1 VLQAHDII
9 GILSA
14 SSTARLMPCSD
25 GWHGNSAELE
35 NLEDFELD
43 VEEFDSV
50 LDFLAVVQRLTKLRR
65 LQCDFY
71 KYARVAL
78 WNVSI
83 RVSRF
88 MFLHVKSGTS
98 RFISLR
104 SVAKGLV
111 AVVRLANIRP
121 MQVPQ

>member
-1 VLQAHDII
+1 L
-9 GILSA
+9 
-14 SSTARLMPCSD
+14 CSD

-71 KYARVAL
+71 KYARVVL
-78 WNVSI
+78 
-83 RVSRF
+83 
-88 MFLHVKSGTS
+88 
-98 RFISLR
+98 
-104 SVAKGLV
+104 
-111 AVVRLANIRP
+111 
-121 MQVPQ
+121 